1 MFFQVNR
8 LTIRMQSTYFK
19 ELVLPL
25 QNSLYRLAY
34 AMLRNREEA
43 EDVVQE
49 IFYRLWSKK
58 SMLHELD
65 SIRAFALK
73 MTKNLCL
80 DKIKGRKHV
89 IGEIEKMNLQSDQ
102 SNPHEKAEA
111 GNLIAVVQKI
121 ISTLP
126 EQQQLVIHLRNIEEL
141 SLDEIST
148 VTEMSINNVRVT
160 LSRARKN
167 INEIYQQHYNHE

>member
-1 MFFQVNR
+1 MH
-8 LTIRMQSTYFK
+8 SKYFK

-25 QNSLYRLAY
+25 QNGLYRLAY

-49 IFYRLWSKK
+49 VFYRLWSKK
-58 SMLHELD
+58 NMLDELD

-80 DKIKGRKHV
+80 DKIKGRKRV
-89 IGEIEKMNLQSDQ
+89 IGEIEKMNLRSDQ
-102 SNPHEKAEA
+102 SNPHEKTEA

-148 VTEMSINNVRVT
+148 VTEMSVNHVRVT

>member
-1 MFFQVNR
+1 M
-8 LTIRMQSTYFK
+8 
-19 ELVLPL
+19 ELILPL

-49 IFYRLWSKK
+49 IFYRLWSKNN
-58 SMLHELD
+58 MLDQLD

-80 DKIKGRKHV
+80 DKIIGRKRV
-89 IGEIEKMNLQSDQ
+89 IGEIEKLDLRSDQ
-102 SNPHEKAEA
+102 PNPHEKAEA
-111 GNLIAVVQKI
+111 GNLIEIVQKI

-126 EQQQLVIHLRNIEEL
+126 E
-141 SLDEIST
+141 
-148 VTEMSINNVRVT
+148 
-160 LSRARKN
+160 
-167 INEIYQQHYNHE
+167 

>member
-1 MFFQVNR
+1 M
-8 LTIRMQSTYFK
+8 
-19 ELVLPL
+19 ELILPL

-49 IFYRLWSKK
+49 IFYRLWSKRN
-58 SMLHELD
+58 MLDQLD
-65 SIRAFALK
+65 SIKAFSLK

-80 DKIKGRKHV
+80 DKIKGRKRV
-89 IGEIEKMNLQSDQ
+89 IGEIEKMDLRSDQ
-102 SNPHEKAEA
+102 PNPHEKAEA
-111 GNLIAVVQKI
+111 GNLVAIVQKI

-126 EQQQLVIHLRNIEEL
+126 EQQQLVLHLRNIEEL

-148 VTEMSINNVRVT
+148 VTEMSVNHVRVT

>member
-1 MFFQVNR
+1 
-8 LTIRMQSTYFK
+8 
-19 ELVLPL
+19 
-25 QNSLYRLAY
+25 
-34 AMLRNREEA
+34 MLRNREEA

-58 SMLHELD
+58 NMLDELE

-80 DKIKGRKHV
+80 DKIKGRKRV
-89 IGEIEKMNLQSDQ
+89 IGEIEKMNLRSDQ
-102 SNPHEKAEA
+102 SNPHEQAEA

-121 ISTLP
+121 ISALP

-148 VTEMSINNVRVT
+148 VTEMSVNHVRVT

-167 INEIYQQHYNHE
+167 INEIYQQYYNHE

>member
-1 MFFQVNR
+1 MH
-8 LTIRMQSTYFK
+8 SKYFK

-58 SMLHELD
+58 NVLGELD
-65 SIRAFALK
+65 SIKAFALK

-80 DKIKGRKHV
+80 DKIKGRKRI
-89 IGEIEKMNLQSDQ
+89 IGEIEKMNLRSDQ

-121 ISTLP
+121 IST
-126 EQQQLVIHLRNIEEL
+126 
-141 SLDEIST
+141 
-148 VTEMSINNVRVT
+148 
-160 LSRARKN
+160 
-167 INEIYQQHYNHE
+167 

>member
-1 MFFQVNR
+1 MH
-8 LTIRMQSTYFK
+8 STYFK

-65 SIRAFALK
+65 SIKAFALK

-89 IGEIEKMNLQSDQ
+89 IGEIEKMNLQSNH

-111 GNLIAVVQKI
+111 DNLIEVVQKI

-141 SLDEIST
+141 SLEEIST
-148 VTEMSINNVRVT
+148 VTEMTVNHVRVT

-167 INEIYQQHYNHE
+167 INDIYQQHYHHE

>member
-1 MFFQVNR
+1 MH
-8 LTIRMQSTYFK
+8 SKYFR
-19 ELVLPL
+19 ESVFPL

-34 AMLRNREEA
+34 TILRNREEA

-58 SMLHELD
+58 NTLAELD
-65 SIRAFALK
+65 SITAFALK

-80 DKIKGRKHV
+80 DKIKGRKRV
-89 IGEIEKMNLQSDQ
+89 IGEIEKMNLRTDQ

-111 GNLIAVVQKI
+111 GNLIAVVHKI

-126 EQQQLVIHLRNIEEL
+126 EQQQLVVHLRNIEEL
-141 SLDEIST
+141 SLDEISI
-148 VTEMSINNVRVT
+148 VTEMSVNHVRVT

>member
-1 MFFQVNR
+1 MH
-8 LTIRMQSTYFK
+8 STYFK

>member
-1 MFFQVNR
+1 MHSKKF
-8 LTIRMQSTYFK
+8 M
-19 ELVLPL
+19 ELILPL

-49 IFYRLWSKK
+49 IFYRLWSKN
-58 SMLHELD
+58 SMLDQLD

-80 DKIKGRKHV
+80 DKIKGRKRV
-89 IGEIEKMNLQSDQ
+89 IGEIEKLNLRSNQP
-102 SNPHEKAEA
+102 NPHENTEA
-111 GNLIAVVQKI
+111 GNLIEIVQKI

-126 EQQQLVIHLRNIEEL
+126 QQQQLVIHLRNIEEL

-148 VTEMSINNVRVT
+148 VTEMSVNHVRVT
-160 LSRARKN
+160 LSRARRN
-167 INEIYQQHYNHE
+167 INEIYEQQYNHE

>member
-1 MFFQVNR
+1 
-8 LTIRMQSTYFK
+8 
-19 ELVLPL
+19 
-25 QNSLYRLAY
+25 
-34 AMLRNREEA
+34 MLRNREEA

-58 SMLHELD
+58 NMLDELE
-65 SIRAFALK
+65 SIRAFTLK

-80 DKIKGRKHV
+80 DKIKGRKRV
-89 IGEIEKMNLQSDQ
+89 IGEIEKMNLRSDQ
-102 SNPHEKAEA
+102 SNPHEQAEA

-121 ISTLP
+121 ISALP

-148 VTEMSINNVRVT
+148 VTEMSVNHVRVT

-167 INEIYQQHYNHE
+167 INEIYQQYYNHE

>member
-1 MFFQVNR
+1 
-8 LTIRMQSTYFK
+8 MQ
-19 ELVLPL
+19 
-25 QNSLYRLAY
+25 NCLYRLAY

-58 SMLHELD
+58 NMLDELE
-65 SIRAFALK
+65 SIRAFTLK

-80 DKIKGRKHV
+80 DKIKGRKRV
-89 IGEIEKMNLQSDQ
+89 IGEIEKMNLRSDQ
-102 SNPHEKAEA
+102 SNPHEQAEA

-121 ISTLP
+121 ISALP

-148 VTEMSINNVRVT
+148 VTEMSVNHVRVT

-167 INEIYQQHYNHE
+167 INEIYQQYYNHE

>member
-1 MFFQVNR
+1 MH
-8 LTIRMQSTYFK
+8 STYFK

-58 SMLHELD
+58 GMLHELD